1 MHGTC
6 TGAKAHDSGLYTP
19 EYAKRVAKCV
29 LMELD
34 QTGIFQE
41 SQGKSQLPEFFG
53 TGSACYCKDLRIP
66 NLPEQKCIHCWDRG
80 GILEASGCEGELL
93 EASGRTGDTQAQPK
107 EVNSAPRER
116 PPGEAGCHLETMG
129 VEELA
134 TRYMS
139 QNKYDYKSC
148 EHLLEQMSLRSP
160 NKVRSLL
167 QDQQAEYLSLGVY
180 SHGGFYGETLAS
192 QKFPQMT
199 KYLNLFGRKH
209 LPKQMDLNHNQ
220 S

>member
-1 MHGTC
+1 M
-6 TGAKAHDSGLYTP
+6 YTP

-180 SHGGFYGETLAS
+180 SHGGFLRRDLG
-192 QKFPQMT
+192 
-199 KYLNLFGRKH
+199 
-209 LPKQMDLNHNQ
+209 LPKVSPND
-220 S
+220 